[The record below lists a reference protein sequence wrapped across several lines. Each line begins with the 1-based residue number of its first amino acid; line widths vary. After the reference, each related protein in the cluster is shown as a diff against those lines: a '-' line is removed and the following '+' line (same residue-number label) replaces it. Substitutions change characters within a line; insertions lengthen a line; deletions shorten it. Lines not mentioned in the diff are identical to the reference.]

1 MNKTTKGSL
10 AAGAAAVLLLGGAGS
25 LAYWTDSAT
34 VNGGSVNS
42 GFLTLDDGDCD
53 DSWVYAAGSASPGA
67 TVVNFVPGD
76 IVTKQCTFV
85 IGAEGD
91 NLAATPA
98 IPASV
103 TITPTPAAPSFTAT
117 VGATYTLAG
126 AAYSASTPITE
137 DDDGD
142 ALVATILVTIPF
154 GTNEAGVP
162 LVNANDTQNI
172 TAALA
177 DLTVTLTQNET

>member
-53 DSWVYAAGSASPGA
+53 DSWVYAVGSANPGA

-76 IVTKQCTFV
+76 VVTKDCTFV

-91 NLAATPA
+91 NLEATPV

-103 TITPTPAAPSFTAT
+103 DITPTPAAPTFTAT
-117 VGATYTLAG
+117 VGATYTLDGVAYTG
-126 AAYSASTPITE
+126 ATPITE
-137 DDDGD
+137 ANNADE
-142 ALVATILVTIPF
+142 LVASIVVTIPY
-154 GTNEAGVP
+154 GNATTI
-162 LVNANDTQNI
+162 NANDTQGI
-172 TAALA
+172 DAALS
-177 DLTVTLTQNET
+177 DLTVTLTQNDV